1 MQDLLIA
8 LSNIFEP
15 GALLV
20 LGIGTLAGMAIGSLP
35 GLSSTMGVALVIPIT
50 FSMSPEYSLILLG
63 AVYVSSVYGGS
74 ITAILL
80 RTPGTDASI
89 ATALDGYPLATQGR
103 GAEAVGMATI
113 ASLIGGVFSTVLLIT
128 LAPPLSRIALSF
140 GPVDYAVLA
149 IFGMVTI
156 VGVVSS
162 NPIKG
167 TVSAAAGLLLAT
179 VGLDNFTGAQ
189 RFTFGE
195 SSLFDGVPLL
205 PALIGLFSISQAIAL
220 SVPKSASIL
229 SKTADISK
237 GHPYPSIEVI
247 RKCMRTIMKSSVIGS
262 TIGILPGAGTSIA
275 AFISYNEAR
284 RSSKTPENFGKGE
297 IEGVAASEA
306 ANNAVTGGTLVP
318 TLTLGIPGNAVT
330 AVFVGGLT
338 IHGMAPGPRLFTDF
352 ADVTYTLILSLFLAN
367 IMFAVIGLGVGRYLV
382 YVTRIP
388 GSVLGPLVL
397 AFSFIGTFALRNN
410 IFDVGLALCF
420 GVLGYF
426 MERRNYPAAP
436 LVIAL
441 ILGPIFEVNFRRA
454 MQISSW
460 DWTVFFDRPLTIFL
474 MALVG
479 AAVVLPIWQRHR
491 ARRAGK
497 NRSDSGNITEN
508 T

>member
-8 LSNIFEP
+8 LGNIFEP
-15 GALLV
+15 SSLLV
-20 LGIGTLAGMAIGSLP
+20 LLIGTLAGMVIGSLP

-50 FSMSPEYSLILLG
+50 FSMTPENSLILLG

-89 ATALDGYPLATQGR
+89 ATALDGYPLAQQGR

-113 ASLIGGVFSTVLLIT
+113 ASLIGGIFSTVLLIAV
-128 LAPPLSRIALSF
+128 APPLSRFALSF
-140 GPVDYAVLA
+140 GPIDYAVLA

-156 VGVVSS
+156 IGVVSS
-162 NPIKG
+162 NPVKG

-179 VGLDNFTGAQ
+179 IGMDNFTATQ

-195 SSLFDGVPLL
+195 SALFDGVPLL

-220 SVPKSASIL
+220 TVPRRASIL
-229 SKTADISK
+229 SETADINH
-237 GHPYPSIEVI
+237 GRPYPSLGLI
-247 RKCMRTIMKSSVIGS
+247 RQCMRTIMKSSVIGS
-262 TIGILPGAGTSIA
+262 AIGVLPGAGTSIA

-284 RSSKTPENFGKGE
+284 RSSKNPENYGKGE
-297 IEGVAASEA
+297 MEGVAASEA

-367 IMFAVIGLGVGRYLV
+367 LLFAIIGLSVGRYLV
-382 YVTRIP
+382 FVTKIP

-397 AFSFIGTFALRNN
+397 AFSFIGTYALRNN
-410 IFDVGLALCF
+410 LFDVGLALAF
-420 GVLGYF
+420 GIVGYF

-454 MQISSW
+454 MEISSW
-460 DWTVFFDRPLTIFL
+460 NWAVFFDRPLTIFL
-474 MALVG
+474 IFLVV
-479 AAVVLPIWQRHR
+479 AAVVLPIWQRR
-491 ARRAGK
+491 KARRAARFDRDRHSEPK
-497 NRSDSGNITEN
+497 
-508 T
+508 